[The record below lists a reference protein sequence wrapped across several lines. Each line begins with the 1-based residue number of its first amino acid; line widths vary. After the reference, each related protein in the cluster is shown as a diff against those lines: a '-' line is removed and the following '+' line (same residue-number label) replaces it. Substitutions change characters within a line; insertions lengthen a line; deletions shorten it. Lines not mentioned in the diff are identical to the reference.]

1 LPYLSWGD
9 FHTNIH
15 GEDSVFKSPPLT
27 RDRLKRIMKAA
38 KEHLDFFAVAYYP
51 FVWDNKNDFI
61 IESVSQRERFLK
73 DWKLF

>member
-1 LPYLSWGD
+1 
-9 FHTNIH
+9 
-15 GEDSVFKSPPLT
+15 
-27 RDRLKRIMKAA
+27 MKAA